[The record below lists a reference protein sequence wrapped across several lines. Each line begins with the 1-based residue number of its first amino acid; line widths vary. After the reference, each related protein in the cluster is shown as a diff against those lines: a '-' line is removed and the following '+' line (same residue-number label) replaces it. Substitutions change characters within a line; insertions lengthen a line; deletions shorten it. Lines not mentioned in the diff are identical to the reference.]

1 MTSPSCSVEG
11 STRITKAKSLTPKD
25 GCMASLC
32 MTTRRHAENRW
43 NLVRMQGAVYQQ
55 EQIDDEDGQQN
66 DAQHEPQSRRQPA
79 PPALF

>member
-1 MTSPSCSVEG
+1 
-11 STRITKAKSLTPKD
+11 
-25 GCMASLC
+25 
-32 MTTRRHAENRW
+32 
-43 NLVRMQGAVYQQ
+43 MQGAVYQQ